1 MRPEFSP
8 PAPILLLFLLFAVQ
22 LFYGPPPAAAEI
34 CGKWGDAKKVG
45 TLDHLQIN
53 EASGIAVSRR
63 FPGRLYHVNDS
74 GGGPYFYV
82 SGMEARGAKPVRIS
96 GYESRRSDF
105 EDMTLGECSPGKSC
119 IFIGDIGDNRK
130 RREYA
135 EIIVIEELQDFG
147 SMTAPLKRI
156 KIAYPDGPHNAEG
169 LAIHPGGDI
178 FILTKE
184 EEKDLTKAYPA
195 HLYRLPKDKWKNAEE
210 EVITLESMGKIDLP
224 SLLPNASPLGQVV
237 TSLDIA
243 PDGKKFLVLT
253 YEDAVE
259 FGTDLSA
266 GKLKPAAKMT
276 EGKDYRV
283 VEITSLPQQES
294 VAYVEGG
301 TGFIY
306 DTEHHLFEVPIM
318 RVDCVGAEAGM

>member
-1 MRPEFSP
+1 MRPEFLSP
-8 PAPILLLFLLFAVQ
+8 AAILFLFLLFTVQ
-22 LFYGPPPAAAEI
+22 LFYSPPPAAGEM

-45 TLDHLQIN
+45 ALDHLQIN
-53 EASGIAVSRR
+53 EASGIAVSRK

-82 SGMEARGAKPVRIS
+82 SGMEAKGTRPVRIS

-105 EDMTLGECSPGKSC
+105 EDMTLGECSPGRSC

-130 RREYA
+130 RRDYA
-135 EIIVIEELQDFG
+135 EIIAIEEVSDFG
-147 SMTAPLKRI
+147 GMTAPLKRI
-156 KIAYPDGPHNAEG
+156 KIAYPYGPRNAEG

-184 EEKDLTKAYPA
+184 EENDLTKAYPA
-195 HLYRLPKDKWKNAEE
+195 RLYRLPGDKWRNAGED
-210 EVITLESMGKIDLP
+210 VITLEYAGEIDIP
-224 SLLPNASPLGQVV
+224 SLLPNASPLGQIV

-253 YEDAVE
+253 YENAVE
-259 FGTDLSA
+259 FGIDLSA
-266 GKLKPAAKMT
+266 GKLKPAAEMK

-283 VEITSLPQQES
+283 VEIMSLPQQES
-294 VAYVEGG
+294 VAYVDGG

-318 RVDCVGAEAGM
+318 RVDCVGGE

>member
-1 MRPEFSP
+1 MRPEFLSS
-8 PAPILLLFLLFAVQ
+8 ATVVFLLLLSVIQLTYGLL
-22 LFYGPPPAAAEI
+22 PAAAEI
-34 CGKWGDAKKVG
+34 CGKWGDAKKAG
-45 TLDHLQIN
+45 TLDHLQVN
-53 EASGIAVSRR
+53 EASGIAVSRK

-82 SGMEARGAKPVRIS
+82 SGMEAKGTRPVRIS

-105 EDMTLGECSPGKSC
+105 EDMTLGECSPGRSC

-130 RREYA
+130 SRDYA
-135 EIIVIEELQDFG
+135 EIIVIEEISDFG

-169 LAIHPGGDI
+169 LAIHPRGDI

-195 HLYRLPKDKWKNAEE
+195 RLYRLPGDKWRSAGEG
-210 EVITLESMGKIDLP
+210 VITLEYIGEIDLP
-224 SLLPNASPLGQVV
+224 SLLPDASPLGQIV

-259 FGTDLSA
+259 FGIDLSA
-266 GKLKPAAKMT
+266 GKLKQAAEMK
-276 EGKDYRV
+276 EGEDFRV
-283 VEITSLPQQES
+283 IEITSLPQQES
-294 VAYVEGG
+294 VAYVDGG

-306 DTEHHLFEVPIM
+306 DTEHHLFETPIM
-318 RVDCVGAEAGM
+318 RVDCVDGE

>member
-1 MRPEFSP
+1 MSP
-8 PAPILLLFLLFAVQ
+8 AARLLLLFLFVGQSLYSP
-22 LFYGPPPAAAEI
+22 LPAAAEI

-45 TLDHLQIN
+45 TLDHLQVN
-53 EASGIAVSRR
+53 EASGIAVSRK

-82 SGMEARGAKPVRIS
+82 SGMAAKGTKPVRIN

-105 EDMTLGECSPGKSC
+105 EDMSLGECSPGKSC

-135 EIIVIEELQDFG
+135 EIIVIEEVTDFG
-147 SMTAPLKRI
+147 SITAPLKRV
-156 KIAYPDGPHNAEG
+156 KITYPDGPRNAEG

-184 EEKDLTKAYPA
+184 EEKELTKAYPA
-195 HLYRLPKDKWKNAEE
+195 RLYRLPKDKWANADDEI
-210 EVITLESMGKIDLP
+210 ITLEYTGEIDIP

-243 PDGKKFLVLT
+243 PDGRKFLVLT

-259 FGTDLSA
+259 FGIDLSA
-266 GKLKPAAKMT
+266 GGLKPAAKMT
-276 EGKDYRV
+276 EGKDYSV

-294 VAYVEGG
+294 VAYVDGG

-306 DTEHHLFEVPIM
+306 DTEHHLFEAPIM
-318 RVDCVGAEAGM
+318 RVDCVGAE

>member
-1 MRPEFSP
+1 MRPEFLSS
-8 PAPILLLFLLFAVQ
+8 ATVVFLLLLSVIQ
-22 LFYGPPPAAAEI
+22 LAYGPLPAAAEI
-34 CGKWGDAKKVG
+34 CGKWGDAKKAG
-45 TLDHLQIN
+45 TLDHLQVN
-53 EASGIAVSRR
+53 EASGIAVSRK

-82 SGMEARGAKPVRIS
+82 SGMEAKGTRPVRIS

-119 IFIGDIGDNRK
+119 IFIGDIGDNQKSRD
-130 RREYA
+130 YA
-135 EIIVIEELQDFG
+135 EIIVIEELPDFG

-195 HLYRLPKDKWKNAEE
+195 RLYRLPGDKWRNAGED
-210 EVITLESMGKIDLP
+210 VIALEYTGEIDIP
-224 SLLPNASPLGQVV
+224 SLLPDASPLGRIV

-259 FGTDLSA
+259 FGIDLSA
-266 GKLKPAAKMT
+266 GKLKQAAEMK

-294 VAYVEGG
+294 VAYVDGG

-306 DTEHHLFEVPIM
+306 DTEHHLFEAPIM
-318 RVDCVGAEAGM
+318 RVDCVDGE

>member
-1 MRPEFSP
+1 MRPEFLSP
-8 PAPILLLFLLFAVQ
+8 AARFFLFFLFALFVGLLFE
-22 LFYGPPPAAAEI
+22 GPLQAAAEI
-34 CGKWGDAKKVG
+34 CGKWGDAKKIG
-45 TLDHLQIN
+45 TLDHLQVN
-53 EASGIAVSRR
+53 EASGIAVSRK

-82 SGMEARGAKPVRIS
+82 SGMEAKGTKPVRIS

-135 EIIVIEELQDFG
+135 EIIVIEELPDFG
-147 SMTAPLKRI
+147 SMTEPLKRI

-195 HLYRLPKDKWKNAEE
+195 RLYKLPKDKWINADD
-210 EVITLESMGKIDLP
+210 EVITLEYTGAIDLP

-243 PDGKKFLVLT
+243 SDGKKFLVLT

-259 FGTDLSA
+259 FGIDLSA
-266 GKLKPAAKMT
+266 GGLKPAAKMK
-276 EGKDYRV
+276 EGTDYRV
-283 VEITSLPQQES
+283 IEITSLPQQES
-294 VAYVEGG
+294 VAYVDGG

-306 DTEHHLFEVPIM
+306 DTEHHLFEAPIM
-318 RVDCVGAEAGM
+318 RVDCVGGE